1 MKIAILGGSFN
12 PVHLGHLFLAD
23 AVLLSGYARVVFVPA
38 YQSPFKAGAKGA
50 YPSDRL
56 EMLCASIAGNPR
68 LTVDDCE
75 IRRAG
80 VSYTVDTIADIKQRY
95 LPEGKPGLILGDDLV
110 DTFNQWK
117 DAASIA
123 KETDI
128 IIARR
133 LSKTQNTAF
142 PFPHY
147 ELENE
152 IMDISS
158 RLVREKIQ
166 NGENWRSLVPDGAR
180 FIIEDR
186 QLYGYKAAQDNTA
199 EKPAGFSL
207 ETIAFF
213 ENLARRTL
221 SPSRFLHSRNTA
233 LLAWDLCLQYNLDP
247 YAGYLAGITHD
258 LCKSMDDEEIMLL
271 ARTDGLDITKLEK
284 SKPSLLHGRAAAV
297 LLQNRYS
304 IKDKAI
310 IEAVRNHVTGG
321 GAKGPLAKVIY
332 IADKIEVSR
341 YWIDTELRASKEKSG
356 LNALFKA
363 VLSYTIDNI
372 DSRQT
377 EVAQQ
382 NEIAGQSEI
391 AGKSSLSQETRE
403 LLSAME
409 DKSGFN

>member
-23 AVLLSGYARVVFVPA
+23 AVLASGYGRVIFVPA
-38 YQSPFKAGAKGA
+38 FQSPFKAGAKGPS
-50 YPSDRL
+50 PSDRL
-56 EMLCASIAGNPR
+56 DMLCASIAGDHR
-68 LTVDDCE
+68 LTVDNCE

-80 VSYTVDTIADIKQRY
+80 VSYTIDTIADIKQRY

-110 DTFNQWK
+110 NTFSQWK

-133 LSKTQNTAF
+133 LSNVQNAASGEAF
-142 PFPHY
+142 PFPHH

-158 RLVREKIQ
+158 RLVREKIG
-166 NGENWRSLVPDGAR
+166 NGENWRSLVPEGAR

-186 QLYGYKAAQDNTA
+186 QLYGYKTAQDNSV
-199 EKPAGFSL
+199 EKSAAFSL

-233 LLAWDLCLQYNLDP
+233 LLARDLCLQYNLNP
-247 YAGYLAGITHD
+247 NAGYFAGITHD
-258 LCKSMDDEEIMLL
+258 LCKSMSDEEIMFL
-271 ARTDGLDITKLEK
+271 AKSDGLEISRLEAG
-284 SKPSLLHGRAAAV
+284 KPSLLHGRAAAV
-297 LLQNRYS
+297 LLQTQYK
-304 IKDKAI
+304 IKDNAVL
-310 IEAVRNHVTGG
+310 EAVQNHVTGG
-321 GAKGPLAKVIY
+321 AETGPLAKVIY

-341 YWIDTELRASKEKSG
+341 YWIEPALRSLKENASLDE
-356 LNALFKA
+356 LFKA
-363 VLSYTIDNI
+363 VLDYTVSQIN
-372 DSRQT
+372 SRYMK
-377 EVAQQ
+377 
-382 NEIAGQSEI
+382 ISG
-391 AGKSSLSQETRE
+391 ETKK

-409 DKSGFN
+409 DKSNSGLQEEII

>member
-23 AVLLSGYARVVFVPA
+23 AVLATGYDRVIFIPTFK
-38 YQSPFKAGAKGA
+38 SPFKAGAKAA

-56 EMLCASIAGNPR
+56 DMLCASIVGDPR

-95 LPEGKPGLILGDDLV
+95 LPEGKPGLILGDDLA
-110 DTFNQWK
+110 DTFYKWK
-117 DAASIA
+117 DASTVAE
-123 KETDI
+123 ETDI

-133 LSKTQNTAF
+133 LPKTQNAAAATAF
-142 PFPHY
+142 PFPHH

-158 RLVREKIQ
+158 QMVRDKIQ
-166 NGENWRSLVPDGAR
+166 NGGNWRSLVPEGAR

-186 QLYGYKAAQDNTA
+186 KLYGYKAGQDKTS
-199 EKPAGFSL
+199 EKFASFSQ

-233 LLAWDLCLQYNLDP
+233 LLARDLCLQYDLDP
-247 YAGYLAGITHD
+247 NAGYFAGITHD

-271 ARTDGLDITKLEK
+271 AKSDGLEISKLEMG
-284 SKPSLLHGRAAAV
+284 KPSLLHGRAAAV
-297 LLQNRYS
+297 LLQTQYNV
-304 IKDKAI
+304 KDKAV
-310 IEAVRNHVTGG
+310 IEAVQNHVTGG
-321 GAKGPLAKVIY
+321 DGTGPLAKVIY

-341 YWIDTELRASKEKSG
+341 YWIDPALRSFNENAS
-356 LNALFKA
+356 LDDLFKA
-363 VLSYTIDNI
+363 VLDYTVSHINSKYMKI
-372 DSRQT
+372 S
-377 EVAQQ
+377 
-382 NEIAGQSEI
+382 G
-391 AGKSSLSQETRE
+391 ETKK

-409 DKSGFN
+409 DKSSSGLQEEEI